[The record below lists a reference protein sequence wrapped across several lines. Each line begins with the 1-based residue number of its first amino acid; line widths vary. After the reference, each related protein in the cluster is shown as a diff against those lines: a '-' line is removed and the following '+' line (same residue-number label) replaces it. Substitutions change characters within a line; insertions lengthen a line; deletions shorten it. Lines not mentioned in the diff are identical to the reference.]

1 MTPRKGKQRQYQHQ
15 PTPLVQASDYESDA
29 HLYNETHVPPTSR
42 TNTELNLS
50 VLRRYNPA
58 IRSILSIAANAVI
71 YLFSTAAQSWEKSGV
86 EGTLFVCDQQS
97 YTGEEGYCMVVLN
110 RRGLDNI
117 ILDLSQT
124 EDVEVTP
131 ELLIVRFQELG
142 VEEQKVMGIWIH
154 ADKDDTREV
163 NAGLIKQCWDA
174 LKSKAKQ
181 AEVPKESVEMGRKV
195 SLRDLFGR

>member
-1 MTPRKGKQRQYQHQ
+1 
-15 PTPLVQASDYESDA
+15 
-29 HLYNETHVPPTSR
+29 
-42 TNTELNLS
+42 
-50 VLRRYNPA
+50 
-58 IRSILSIAANAVI
+58 
-71 YLFSTAAQSWEKSGV
+71 
-86 EGTLFVCDQQS
+86 
-97 YTGEEGYCMVVLN
+97 MVVLN